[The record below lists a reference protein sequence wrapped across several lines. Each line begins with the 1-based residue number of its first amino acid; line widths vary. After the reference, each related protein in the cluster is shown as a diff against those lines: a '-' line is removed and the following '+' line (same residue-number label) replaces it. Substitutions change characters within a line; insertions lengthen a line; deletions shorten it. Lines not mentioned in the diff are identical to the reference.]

1 MTFVFL
7 NFVLFLSYIR
17 FLLFY
22 AFLTC
27 RLFTFRIST
36 RLNLTFE
43 VRSKNVEN
51 HFLQLK
57 PDSDVL

>member
-22 AFLTC
+22 AFLT
-27 RLFTFRIST
+27 LFTFRIST